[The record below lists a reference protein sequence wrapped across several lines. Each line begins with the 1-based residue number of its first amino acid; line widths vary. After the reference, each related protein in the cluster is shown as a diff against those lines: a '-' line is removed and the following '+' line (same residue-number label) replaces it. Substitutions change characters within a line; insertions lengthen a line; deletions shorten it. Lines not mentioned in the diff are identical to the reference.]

1 MQRATQ
7 LLYAV
12 AGFFL
17 LAGLVLR
24 VLPAPGLPSRAQTPA
39 SRSRL
44 EGKSRP
50 TPRPV
55 QDDTTIINGNI
66 FSASRSA
73 PRMRY
78 TPPDLAPSPELARPV
93 ARAASPGLHLL
104 GTVSGTAALMDADPK
119 IPGAE
124 IYQIGD
130 VIRGKRLVAVLDSTA
145 VLEGPTGRT
154 VLKLQQPKPSTP

>member
-1 MQRATQ
+1 MQRATH

-12 AGFFL
+12 AGIL
-17 LAGLVLR
+17 LVAGLVLR
-24 VLPAPGLPSRAQTPA
+24 LMPAPALTTLAQAAETGAALP
-39 SRSRL
+39 
-44 EGKSRP
+44 GKVRV
-50 TPRPV
+50 TPRPA
-55 QDDTTIINGNI
+55 QDDAAIINENI

-73 PRMRY
+73 PRVRY
-78 TPPDLAPSPELARPV
+78 TPPDLAPSPEPGRPV

-104 GTVSGTAALMDADPK
+104 GTVAGTAALMDADPR

-130 VIRGKRLVAVLDSTA
+130 VIRGKRLVAILDSTA

-154 VLKLQQPKPSTP
+154 VLKLQQHKPSTP